1 MARSREAA
9 LYLLFVHENQSVH
22 TNQAYFAK

>member
-1 MARSREAA
+1 MARNSEAA

-22 TNQAYFAK
+22 TNQAYSAR